1 MIPASYNSLEAST
14 EKIIDQDGEEGTKE
28 KNQNQRTL
36 HASEAALDQK
46 GKERHYTRQME
57 TFQKD
62 QVKIIK

>member
-1 MIPASYNSLEAST
+1 LIPASYNSLETST
-14 EKIIDQDGEEGTKE
+14 EEIIDQDGEEGAEE
-28 KNQNQRTL
+28 KNQDQRTL
-36 HASEAALDQK
+36 HASEAALHEE